1 MESEDLPE
9 GIADEEDEDDE
20 AGSAPAPGGALRAL
34 GELLAAAVT
43 VAAVLAALLIG
54 AFLVQWIFR

>member
-1 MESEDLPE
+1 MPSEDLPE
-9 GIADEEDEDDE
+9 SDADDHDEDDE
-20 AGSAPAPGGALRAL
+20 AASPAPGGALRAL

-54 AFLVQWIFR
+54 ALIVQWIFR